1 MEKLAVEELRR
12 EAGNKRLEWERHR
25 LSLPAVGAG
34 HISFDVLVDPVLVL
48 LMLLVIYN
56 RFPSF
61 VNEIWI
67 LFSLF

>member
-1 MEKLAVEELRR
+1 MG
-12 EAGNKRLEWERHR
+12 EA

-56 RFPSF
+56 CFPSF